1 MSDGDP
7 ALEEALILHQRGE
20 FEAAQGVLR
29 QHLEINPTS
38 ADGLHLMALCE
49 HAMNR
54 DDTALEWLEK
64 AIAQQPEEAVVECC
78 DWLTGPTPAH

>member
-20 FEAAQGVLR
+20 FEAAQRVLR
-29 QHLEINPTS
+29 QHLEIDPTS

-49 HAMNR
+49 HDEPKRYGTRMAR
-54 DDTALEWLEK
+54 EGDCAAAGRSGVFVKCGYDCVWLR
-64 AIAQQPEEAVVECC
+64 
-78 DWLTGPTPAH
+78 